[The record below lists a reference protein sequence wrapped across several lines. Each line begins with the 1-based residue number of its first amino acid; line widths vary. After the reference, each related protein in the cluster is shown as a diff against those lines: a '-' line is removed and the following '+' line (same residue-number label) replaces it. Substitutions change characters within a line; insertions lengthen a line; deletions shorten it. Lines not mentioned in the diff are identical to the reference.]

1 MQYSPR
7 QDLGDAAVLRTYQ
20 LDAVNAVYNHLRTR
34 TDNPLLV
41 IPTGGGKTHVIQKI
55 VDDAVDQWGGRVLV
69 LAHVKELLKQAA
81 DKIDRDDVGVYSAG
95 LGPRDTDSKILVA
108 GIQSVYQKAGELGP
122 FQLILVDEC
131 HLIPLDGDGMYQ
143 QFLKDAKLV
152 NPHVRLVGLT
162 ATPYRMK
169 EGTIADPDH
178 FLNHVC
184 YEASIQ
190 ELITLKYLSPVRSK
204 AGKKKPDTDS
214 LHVRGGEYIASEVA
228 DLMDTDQL
236 VDAAVSEILD
246 LTKDRHS
253 VLVFAASVKHAMH
266 LQTLLPDAGLV
277 VGETAAGQRDEQ
289 IEEFK
294 RGERKFL
301 VSVNVLSVGF
311 DAPNVDAIAMLRPTL
326 SPGLYYQ
333 QVGRGLRLH
342 PSKQDCL
349 VLDFAGNIKR
359 HGPIDALQARPVRS
373 GSGEGQPAP
382 TKECP
387 ECLEIILAAYSR
399 CPACDHEFTQEKP
412 KHGGTAD
419 DAAILSSQQPPEL
432 WTVKDVFYCVHTK
445 KDADEFTPK
454 TLRVDYLCGIGV
466 KISEWVCVEHEGFAL
481 EKARAWWAAHSNDL
495 FPQSAQHAVDI
506 AQAGGV
512 ARPEEITVVREGKWP
527 RVSDRKLGP
536 KPEAV
541 GVEHLDMDE
550 VPF

>member
-1 MQYSPR
+1 MLRQY
-7 QDLGDAAVLRTYQ
+7 QH
-20 LDAVNAVYNHLRTR
+20 DAVNAVYNHLRTR
-34 TDNPLLV
+34 TDNPLVV
-41 IPTGGGKTHVIQKI
+41 IPTGGGKTHVIKKI
-55 VDDAVDQWGGRVLV
+55 VEDAVDQWHGRILI

-81 DKIDRDDVGVYSAG
+81 EKLDRPDVGIYSAG
-95 LGPRDTDSKILVA
+95 LRSRDTDSKILIA

-122 FQLILVDEC
+122 FNLILVDEC
-131 HLIPLDGDGMYQ
+131 HLIPLEGDGMYQ
-143 QFLKDAKLV
+143 QFLSDAKLV
-152 NPHVRLVGLT
+152 NPGVRVVGLT

-169 EGTIADPDH
+169 EGTVADPDH

-190 ELITLKYLSPVRSK
+190 ELITLGYLSPVRSK

-214 LHVRGGEYIASEVA
+214 LHVRGGEYVASEVA

-277 VGETAAGQRDEQ
+277 VGDTAANARDEQ

-342 PSKQDCL
+342 PSKVDCL

-387 ECLEIILAAYSR
+387 VCLEIVLAAYSK
-399 CPACDHEFTQEKP
+399 CPACNHEFTQEKP
-412 KHGGTAD
+412 KHGSQAD
-419 DAAILSSQQPPEL
+419 DAAILSSQQPPEV

-454 TLRVDYLCGIGV
+454 TFRVDYLCGIGV
-466 KISEWVCVEHEGFAL
+466 KISEWVCVEHEGFAR
-481 EKARAWWAAHSNDL
+481 EKALLWWDAHSNDL

-506 AQAGGV
+506 ANAGGL
-512 ARPEEITVVREGKWP
+512 AKPEEITVIREGKWP

-541 GVEHLDMDE
+541 GVEHYSEDDL
-550 VPF
+550 PF

>member
-1 MQYSPR
+1 MLR
-7 QDLGDAAVLRTYQ
+7 QYQ

-34 TDNPLLV
+34 TDNPLVV
-41 IPTGGGKTHVIQKI
+41 IPTGGGKTHVIKKI
-55 VDDAVDQWGGRVLV
+55 VEDAVDQWNGRVLI
-69 LAHVKELLKQAA
+69 LAHVKELLRQAA
-81 DKIDRDDVGVYSAG
+81 EKLDRPDVGIYSAG
-95 LGPRDTDSKILVA
+95 LKSRDTDSKILIA
-108 GIQSVYQKAGELGP
+108 GIQSVYQKACELGP
-122 FQLILVDEC
+122 FNLILVDEA
-131 HLIPLDGDGMYQ
+131 HLIPLEGDGMYQ
-143 QFLKDAKLV
+143 QFLKDARVV
-152 NPHVRLVGLT
+152 NPGVRVVGLT

-190 ELITLKYLSPVRSK
+190 ELITLGYLCPVRSK

-228 DLMDTDQL
+228 DLMDTDTL
-236 VDAAVSEILD
+236 VDAAVTEILD

-277 VGETAAGQRDEQ
+277 VGETAAGERDEQ

-311 DAPNVDAIAMLRPTL
+311 DAPNVDAIALLRPTL

-342 PSKQDCL
+342 PTKIDCL
-349 VLDFAGNIKR
+349 VLDFAGNIRR
-359 HGPIDALQARPVRS
+359 HGPIDALQSRPIRGG
-373 GSGEGQPAP
+373 GSGEGTPAP
-382 TKECP
+382 TKECIQCR
-387 ECLEIILAAYSR
+387 EVILAAYAR
-399 CPACDHEFTQEKP
+399 CPACGHEFTDDKP
-412 KHGGTAD
+412 KHDATAD
-419 DAAILSSQQPPEL
+419 DGAILSSQQPPEV
-432 WTVKDVFYCVHTK
+432 WIVKDVFYCVHTK
-445 KDADEFTPK
+445 KDADEFAPK

-466 KISEWVCVEHEGFAL
+466 KISEWVCVEHEGFAR
-481 EKARAWWAAHSNDL
+481 EKAVAWWAQHSNDP

-512 ARPEEITVVREGKWP
+512 ARPEEITVIREGKWP
-527 RVSDRKLGP
+527 RVSERKLGP

>member
-1 MQYSPR
+1 
-7 QDLGDAAVLRTYQ
+7 
-20 LDAVNAVYNHLRTR
+20 
-34 TDNPLLV
+34 
-41 IPTGGGKTHVIQKI
+41 
-55 VDDAVDQWGGRVLV
+55 
-69 LAHVKELLKQAA
+69 
-81 DKIDRDDVGVYSAG
+81 
-95 LGPRDTDSKILVA
+95 
-108 GIQSVYQKAGELGP
+108 
-122 FQLILVDEC
+122 
-131 HLIPLDGDGMYQ
+131 MYQ
-143 QFLKDAKLV
+143 QFLKDARIV
-152 NPHVRLVGLT
+152 NPGVRVVGLT

-190 ELITLKYLSPVRSK
+190 ELITLGYLCPVRSK

-228 DLMDTDQL
+228 ELMDTDQL
-236 VDAAVSEILD
+236 VDAAVTEILD
-246 LTKDRHS
+246 LTKERHS

-277 VGETAAGQRDEQ
+277 VGETASGERDEQ

-311 DAPNVDAIAMLRPTL
+311 DAPNVDAIALLRPTL

-342 PSKQDCL
+342 PSKADCL

-359 HGPIDALQARPVRS
+359 HGPIDALTVSPVRS
-373 GSGEGQPAP
+373 GSGNGQPAP

-387 ECLEIILAAYSR
+387 QCMEIVLAAYSK
-399 CPACDHEFTQEKP
+399 CPECEHEFTQEKP
-412 KHGGTAD
+412 KHGTQAD
-419 DAAILSSQQPPEL
+419 DAAILSSQQPPEV
-432 WTVKDVFYCVHTK
+432 WTVRDVFYCVHTK

-454 TLRVDYLCGIGV
+454 TLRVDYMCGIGV
-466 KISEWVCVEHEGFAL
+466 KISEWVCVEHEGFAR
-481 EKARAWWAAHSNDL
+481 EKAVLWWDAHSNDP

-512 ARPEEITVVREGKWP
+512 ARPTEITVVREGKWP
-527 RVSDRKLGP
+527 RVSDRVLGP

-541 GVEHLDMDE
+541 GVIHLDLDE

>member
-1 MQYSPR
+1 MLR
-7 QDLGDAAVLRTYQ
+7 QYQ
-20 LDAVNAVYNHLRTR
+20 LDATNAVYNHLRTR
-34 TDNPLLV
+34 TDNPLVV
-41 IPTGGGKTHVIQKI
+41 IPTGGGKTHVIKKI
-55 VDDAVDQWGGRVLV
+55 VEDAVDQWGGRVLI

-81 DKIDRDDVGVYSAG
+81 EKLDRPDVGVYSAG
-95 LGPRDTDSKILVA
+95 LRSRDTDSKILVA

-122 FQLILVDEC
+122 FNLILVDEC
-131 HLIPLDGDGMYQ
+131 HLIPLEGDGMYQ
-143 QFLKDAKLV
+143 QFLTDARLV
-152 NPHVRLVGLT
+152 NPGVRVVGLT

-178 FLNHVC
+178 FINHVC

-190 ELITLKYLSPVRSK
+190 ELITLGYLCPVRSK

-214 LHVRGGEYIASEVA
+214 LHIRGGEYIASEVA
-228 DLMDTDQL
+228 DLMDTDAL

-246 LTKDRHS
+246 LTRDRHS

-266 LQTLLPDAGLV
+266 LQSLLPDAGLV
-277 VGETAAGQRDEQ
+277 VGDTAAGERDEQ

-311 DAPNVDAIAMLRPTL
+311 DAPNVDAIALLRPTL

-342 PSKQDCL
+342 PSKADCL

-373 GSGEGQPAP
+373 GSGSGEPAP

-387 ECLEIILAAYSR
+387 QCLEIVLAAYSR
-399 CPACDHEFTQEKP
+399 CPVCAHEFTQDKP
-412 KHGGTAD
+412 KHGAEAD
-419 DAAILSSQQPPEL
+419 DGAILSSQEPPEV
-432 WTVKDVFYCVHTK
+432 WQVKDVFYCVHTK

-454 TLRVDYLCGIGV
+454 TLRVDYMCGIGV
-466 KISEWVCVEHEGFAL
+466 KRSEWVCVEHEGFAR
-481 EKARAWWAAHSNDL
+481 EKAILWWAEHSNDP

-506 AQAGGV
+506 ANAGGL
-512 ARPEEITVVREGKWP
+512 AKPLEITVIKEGKWP
-527 RVSDRKLGP
+527 RVASRKLGP
-536 KPEAV
+536 KPEPV
-541 GVEHLDMDE
+541 NVDHYDE
-550 VPF
+550 SEIPF